1 MLILR
6 SIKAKTLIG
15 ILWNSGL
22 INKVDNLLRLS
33 LCSTCFQGQ
42 MEHTKTFSQ
51 ESMLL
56 YGQEIPVEVDHSTVK
71 YGELKPGQASVH
83 HIMTVHASG
92 PNSSKCLKV

>member
-1 MLILR
+1 
-6 SIKAKTLIG
+6 
-15 ILWNSGL
+15 
-22 INKVDNLLRLS
+22 
-33 LCSTCFQGQ
+33 
-42 MEHTKTFSQ
+42 
-51 ESMLL
+51 MLL